1 MMEIQE
7 VKDSAKEF
15 LDKIPAE
22 EEREMIAKSRFTCES
37 NWMMALVFAAGW
49 EAANKMNLQVGQAVG
64 KAEMHR
70 LMKLSGIEKPR
81 SNEDIMRLV
90 TMAMETFITKDYF
103 DYEFK
108 VLGPGKTLGIIHRCY
123 AYTKVSSIGVEKDYQ
138 CGCSGMR
145 AGWYEAMGLKV
156 KEKS

>member
-1 MMEIQE
+1 MEIQE

-22 EEREMIAKSRFTCES
+22 EKREMIAKSRFTCES

-108 VLGPGKTLGIIHRCY
+108 VLGPGKTRALSTDVTLTPRS
-123 AYTKVSSIGVEKDYQ
+123 AVSAWRKTTSAAVPA
-138 CGCSGMR
+138 CVPAGMR
-145 AGWYEAMGLKV
+145 PWD
-156 KEKS
+156 